1 MSTIVT
7 DFRGRPL
14 FECTRCGEAL
24 TADDF
29 FSLGLRLP
37 DEGESRDDYC
47 EAELIDDA
55 AHRDCAAARRAG

>member
-1 MSTIVT
+1 M
-7 DFRGRPL
+7 

-47 EAELIDDA
+47 EAELMDDA